1 MSTTVSTLFSTSFSA
16 TFHTSNAITSNVLT
30 FADELRNCGVEEDVD
45 LPQIIVVGDQSSG
58 KSSVLEAISGAPLPR
73 SDGLTTRCAIQF
85 TLRQQSEWRAE
96 VRTRGP
102 GDGVS
107 VDTVTTVETV
117 EALGEAVY
125 KAQMALCG
133 DRDFAPDSIVEVKMW
148 GPNVPNL
155 TLIDLPGLIRT
166 TTDGQDASV
175 KEDVRK
181 MVEGYMERRR
191 SIILA
196 VIPANVDLATTE
208 VIELAQAVDPDG
220 ERTVGVL
227 TKPDLIDPGAETS
240 VLRVLRN
247 ETKPLTHGY
256 WVVRNRGQ
264 AQVKEKTSAEAAR
277 KAEQQYFDENGHF
290 AKFRERTGV
299 THLTE
304 MLTKLLVHHII
315 QSLQPL
321 ENELKQLYSTACDE
335 HRELGESPPT
345 TRTECRQRLLATN
358 KRVIEQLREA
368 TSDSGSLT
376 TQMASLHKNTKNGL
390 GVRILRTRPPF
401 VTEMI
406 HVTYFDTKSE
416 TWTMKIPG
424 HQLHMEKDTA
434 RVHAGNVP
442 PTFEDVCFLAPVTIL
457 EESTTGLEALMEPS
471 SKYKAYIMYDEDG
484 EGEVVLQRN
493 KDNEEMCRIPVKD
506 FTLQIVKRDTLPTPA
521 TFLNDV
527 QTKIAQHRGRA
538 LPNFPSFSVFVNYM
552 REYVDQWET
561 PTKEI
566 AQMLC
571 GYTDTLLE
579 DVVST
584 DPTLSKHKA
593 LRGLVKKCLEEVR
606 QELETRLVASL
617 DTVLNNER
625 QPSTDNHYYMDTL
638 NKIRNERMTMCIDK
652 ALDSEKTYSAQEVRL
667 LIAGVTAQTVG
678 NVSNDEQ
685 EAQDMVDSL
694 RSYWKV
700 AYKRFV
706 DNVRQCLDE
715 TFVKLLADRCDTAL
729 GDRLMSLDNVKP
741 LFDETARTRARRKEV
756 EGRVKRLKAAVEK
769 CATFVSPLKRIGWEG
784 IDAGV
789 ISAENVSGNPSSNQ
803 SNTGGSAT
811 PYSPTRGMDRVSDY
825 AGLDTGTGFELGR
838 RTPL

>member
-1 MSTTVSTLFSTSFSA
+1 MSTTVSTSFSA
-16 TFHTSNAITSNVLT
+16 TFHTSNAITKNVLT

-107 VDTVTTVETV
+107 VDTVTSVDTV
-117 EALGEAVY
+117 EALGEAVH

-181 MVEGYMERRR
+181 MVEGYMKRPR

-256 WVVRNRGQ
+256 WMVRNRGQ

-277 KAEQQYFDENGHF
+277 KAEQQYFDGNVHF
-290 AKFRERTGV
+290 AEFRERTGV
-299 THLTE
+299 TRLTE

-345 TRTECRQRLLATN
+345 TRTECRQRLHATN
-358 KRVIEQLREA
+358 KRVIEQLRQA

-376 TQMASLHKNTKNGL
+376 TQMASLHTDTKNGL
-390 GVRILRTRPPF
+390 GVRILHTRPPF

-406 HVTYFDTKSE
+406 HVTYLGTKGE
-416 TWTMKIPG
+416 MWTMKIPG

-434 RVHAGNVP
+434 RVHVENDPSAFGRLSVSR
-442 PTFEDVCFLAPVTIL
+442 FVAPVTIL
-457 EESTTGLEALMEPS
+457 EEPTTGLEALMEPS
-471 SKYKAYIMYDEDG
+471 SKFTAYIMYDKDND
-484 EGEVVLQRN
+484 GEVVLQRN
-493 KDNEEMCRIPVKD
+493 EDDAEMDRIPVKD

-579 DVVST
+579 YVVST

-593 LRGLVKKCLEEVR
+593 LHGLVQECLQEVR

-617 DTVLNNER
+617 DMVLNNER

-741 LFDETARTRARRKEV
+741 LFDETACTRARRKEV

-784 IDAGV
+784 IDAGDAGDV
-789 ISAENVSGNPSSNQ
+789 GVGGGAGGEAGM
-803 SNTGGSAT
+803 NTGGSVDDGGAPPSAFPT
-811 PYSPTRGMDRVSDY
+811 PSTLAGEDEEPWEMTNRGN
-825 AGLDTGTGFELGR
+825 L
-838 RTPL
+838 

>member
-1 MSTTVSTLFSTSFSA
+1 MSTTVSTSFSA

-96 VRTRGP
+96 VRTRVR
-102 GDGVS
+102 GDGVL
-107 VDTVTTVETV
+107 VDTVTTVETVETV
-117 EALGEAVY
+117 EALGEAVH
-125 KAQMALCG
+125 KAQEDLCRG
-133 DRDFAPDSIVEVKMW
+133 KDFAPDSIVEVKMW

-175 KEDVRK
+175 IDAVQK
-181 MVEGYMERRR
+181 MVEKYMEQPR

-196 VIPANVDLATTE
+196 VIPANINLAATG
-208 VIELAQAVDPDG
+208 IIQMAQEIDPKG
-220 ERTVGVL
+220 QRTVGVL
-227 TKPDLIDPGAETS
+227 TKPDLIDPASEQQS
-240 VLRVLRN
+240 LSEMLSLLRN
-247 ETKPLTHGY
+247 ETKELAHGY

-290 AKFRERTGV
+290 AEFRERTGV
-299 THLTE
+299 TRLTE

-345 TRTECRQRLLATN
+345 TPTECLQRLFDTN

-376 TQMASLHKNTKNGL
+376 TQMASLHTDTKNGL
-390 GVRILRTRPPF
+390 GVRILHTRPQF

-406 HVTYFDTKSE
+406 HVTHFDTE
-416 TWTMKIPG
+416 DYTWKMTIPG
-424 HQLHMEKDTA
+424 HQLHMEKDKAHLRT
-434 RVHAGNVP
+434 RGLSL
-442 PTFEDVCFLAPVTIL
+442 FPVTIND
-457 EESTTGLEALMEPS
+457 STTPHYTAHLRFD
-471 SKYKAYIMYDEDG
+471 KDDD
-484 EGEVVLQRN
+484 GEVVLQRN
-493 KDNEEMCRIPVKD
+493 EDNEEMDRIPVKD

-538 LPNFPSFSVFVNYM
+538 LPNFSSFSVFVNYM
-552 REYVDQWET
+552 REYVDQWEK

-579 DVVST
+579 NVMFT
-584 DPTLSKHKA
+584 DPTLSKHTA
-593 LRGLVKKCLEEVR
+593 LHGLVQECLEEVR

-617 DTVLNNER
+617 DTVLKNER

-638 NKIRNERMTMCIDK
+638 NKIRNERMTMCIVK
-652 ALDSEKTYSAQEVRL
+652 ALDSDKKYSAQEVLL

-741 LFDETARTRARRKEV
+741 LFDETACTRARRKEV

-784 IDAGV
+784 IDTGDAGDV
-789 ISAENVSGNPSSNQ
+789 GVGGGAGGEAVLPPSPLVGELVGEDEEPWEMTNRGN
-803 SNTGGSAT
+803 
-811 PYSPTRGMDRVSDY
+811 
-825 AGLDTGTGFELGR
+825 L
-838 RTPL
+838 